1 MTQKVALTMCFCNI
15 SYFCFLANPRTVL
28 CWDQQV
34 CSGGEEEG
42 LPLTATHQQL
52 VDLLPSPEISTFLLS
67 SSFRFFASELLVF
80 AEGGFLYIFFSLSEI
95 IFSGG
100 ILLVCRKQGC
110 GALEHAGGTTSGPRK
125 FVANGKRVTSI
136 YSNGERR
143 TLRWQGFVV
152 ATDLLF
158 VSFCCLLMLHTFN
171 NLSEGNNGNSTDNGE
186 G

>member
-67 SSFRFFASELLVF
+67 SSFSVLRLGVACFCRGGLSLYFLLSVWDY
-80 AEGGFLYIFFSLSEI
+80 FLWGNP
-95 IFSGG
+95 SGLPQTG
-100 ILLVCRKQGC
+100 LR
-110 GALEHAGGTTSGPRK
+110 GTWARRGHNLWSRE

>member
-1 MTQKVALTMCFCNI
+1 M
-15 SYFCFLANPRTVL
+15 FLQHFLFLFFWQIPGPSSVGINKCAVGVRRRGCL
-28 CWDQQV
+28 WR
-34 CSGGEEEG
+34 
-42 LPLTATHQQL
+42 PLTNN
-52 VDLLPSPEISTFLLS
+52 LLICSQAPRFLRFFSLLL
-67 SSFRFFASELLVF
+67 FRFFASELLVF